1 MTDGFSS
8 SIMSIALAA
17 PGDGHAAVALG
28 ALAVDSL
35 LTAPG
40 AVPPA
45 LAEAIDAYGGQV
57 PLPYGQGRC
66 LIARIGD
73 TVAGMVY
80 VTPPIRWIED
90 HPPAQRAGLVRS
102 LVEIE
107 LLAVAE
113 SHRGRGIATALL
125 ATAEETARDAGSHLA
140 FAKVRIGA
148 FGTMRWYR
156 KRGYTIAAQA
166 EPVVFRTRSGF
177 ESCDDGSDGYQLA
190 VKALQ
195 PGVVLRRRLER
206 GSSML
211 VAERDV

>member
-1 MTDGFSS
+1 MTDGYSS
-8 SIMSIALAA
+8 SMAIALAV
-17 PGDGHAAVALG
+17 PGDGRAAVALG
-28 ALAVDSL
+28 ALAVDGL
-35 LTAPG
+35 PPAPG

-45 LAEAIDAYGGQV
+45 LAQAIDAHGGQV
-57 PLPYGQGRC
+57 PLPYGHGRC

-80 VTPPIRWIED
+80 TTPPIRWIED

-102 LVEIE
+102 LIEIE

-113 SHRGRGIATALL
+113 PHRGRGIATALL
-125 ATAEETARDAGSHLA
+125 ATTEETARSAGSHLA

-148 FGTMRWYR
+148 FATMRWYR
-156 KRGYTIAAQA
+156 KRGYTIAAQQ

-195 PGVVLRRRLER
+195 PGVILRRRLER

-211 VAERDV
+211 IAERDA